1 MDDAPRH
8 PRPQPGPPVAVAA
21 AIDAPG
27 MRLAGAEL
35 LSLALIDARNHTLH
49 LLSCFEQALGSAELR
64 LPSTSPA
71 LPEHLPPPRWLA
83 GHIGWFAEAWIGRN
97 TQRALGPAC
106 PARPTRLA
114 SLDPGA
120 DMGWDPQC
128 CPPAQRGGPD
138 VPGLAE
144 VRAYLLETLEGTLEL
159 LARAPQSDAGLY
171 FYRLALFH
179 EDWRGEQMLAA
190 AQALGLALGWAPP
203 APGVA
208 REPLGLP
215 ATRWTLGAGGRPGFH
230 WAQEGGQLAV
240 AVPEFEID
248 AQAVSWQQ
256 YAEFVVD
263 GGYDREELWRPEGWA
278 RVQAEGRRAPR
289 YVAQIGA
296 GRGGEGG
303 AVLLH
308 RFGRLV
314 RAAGTQAAQ
323 HLSWWEADA
332 WARWAGRRLPTE
344 AEWEIAATT
353 AARRGFR
360 WGEVREWVA
369 DRLAPWPGFVPDP
382 WSTNGDLDP
391 LPAFG
396 QARVLRGASFA
407 TRARARSEQARA
419 FAPPGRDADFTGFRT
434 CAV

>member
-1 MDDAPRH
+1 M
-8 PRPQPGPPVAVAA
+8 GS
-21 AIDAPG
+21 IDAPS
-27 MRLAGAEL
+27 MRRAGAEL

-49 LLSCFEQALGSAELR
+49 LLSRFEEALGSAELR
-64 LPSTSPA
+64 LPVA
-71 LPEHLPPPRWLA
+71 LPLNLPPPRWLA
-83 GHIGWFAEAWIGRN
+83 GHIGWFAEAWVSRN
-97 TQRALGPAC
+97 TQRALGAAC

-120 DMGWDPQC
+120 DAAWDPHC
-128 CPPAQRGGPD
+128 CPPEQRSGAD
-138 VPGLAE
+138 VPGMAE
-144 VRAYLLETLEGTLEL
+144 ARAYLLETLESTLEL
-159 LARAPQSDAGLY
+159 LERADASDAGLY

-179 EDWRGEQMLAA
+179 EDLRSEQLLVV
-190 AQALGLALGWAPP
+190 AQTAGLALGWEPP

-208 REPLGLP
+208 REPLWLP
-215 ATRWTLGAGGRPGFH
+215 ATRWTLGAGDAPGFH
-230 WAQEGGQLAV
+230 WAQEGGVLAL

-256 YAEFVVD
+256 YAEFVAD

-278 RVQAEGRRAPR
+278 WVQAQGRRAPR
-289 YVAQIGA
+289 HVEQIGA
-296 GRGGEGG
+296 GRGEGG

-314 RAAGTQAAQ
+314 RAAGAQAAN

-332 WARWAGRRLPTE
+332 WARWAGRRLASE
-344 AEWEIAATT
+344 VEWEIAAVT

-369 DRLAPWPGFVPDP
+369 DRLEPWPGFASDP
-382 WSTNGDLDP
+382 WSAGGEFDP
-391 LPAFG
+391 QPAFG

-407 TRARARSEQARA
+407 TRARARSERQRS
-419 FAPPGRDADFTGFRT
+419 FAAPDTDTDFTGFRT
-434 CAV
+434 CAA